1 MPALNKN
8 LSSGTGAK
16 SVGFLH
22 RWLPVSPSTLEPG
35 VGPVMKNSRAESQDT
50 LRNAPLVVIPV
61 FNRSK
66 MIIEALDGVQSQ
78 TLRPSEV
85 IVVDDG
91 STDATATSV
100 EAWIAQHPQLN
111 VTLIKSPNRGASA
124 ARNLGFS
131 KRRTTAEFV
140 AFLDSDDLWPV
151 DFLERTAHRLAN
163 NPDAPLAVA
172 DRNFVEVN
180 GGKSKFV
187 SSHPFERDPFLQLI
201 RVGAGYGSAALLRV
215 SAYEDSGGHPEDV
228 PTGHD
233 IILFGKLVTMG
244 KCLHVA
250 GAPVTMRTWSLVAK
264 ADQEP
269 HLHLRYPDRYIR
281 WAETYLTICEWR
293 LSRPEHNGA
302 HELRYHAAIAY
313 RLLLAL
319 GVEVVRMQPTQ
330 MLRVLKNLSRLAA
343 LASKAFGRI
352 FKSGS
357 RANPI

>member
-1 MPALNKN
+1 
-8 LSSGTGAK
+8 
-16 SVGFLH
+16 
-22 RWLPVSPSTLEPG
+22 
-35 VGPVMKNSRAESQDT
+35 
-50 LRNAPLVVIPV
+50 
-61 FNRSK
+61 
-66 MIIEALDGVQSQ
+66 
-78 TLRPSEV
+78 RPSEV

-100 EAWIAQHPQLN
+100 ETWIAQHPQLN
-111 VTLIKSPNRGASA
+111 VTLIRSPNRGASA

-131 KRRTTAEFV
+131 KRQHPIEFV
-140 AFLDSDDLWPV
+140 AFLDSDDLWPS
-151 DFLERTAHRLAN
+151 DFLERTATCLAN
-163 NPDAPLAVA
+163 NPEAPLAVA

-201 RVGAGYGSAALLRV
+201 RIGAGYGSAALLRV
-215 SAYEDSGGHPEDV
+215 SAYEDSGGYPEDV

-244 KCLHVA
+244 KFLYCP
-250 GAPVTMRTWSLVAK
+250 GAPVTMRTWLRAETS
-264 ADQEP
+264 DQEP

-302 HELRYHAAIAY
+302 HELRYQAAIAY

-319 GVEVVRMQPTQ
+319 AVEVVRMQPTQ

-343 LASKAFGRI
+343 LARKTLGRI
-352 FKSGS
+352 FASGGITNS
-357 RANPI
+357 A